1 MRKNIRGK
9 IISVTLSLVLGILAV
24 YLLHRFMIID
34 ACFDMGSSMNEA
46 TGECDSLEHHEKYVA
61 LSAPLV
67 LIYLVSFAAATRIS
81 YLLFNR
87 IQSTIEP
94 KP

>member
-1 MRKNIRGK
+1 MRKSIRSK
-9 IISVTLSLVLGILAV
+9 IIAVTLSLMLGILTV

-34 ACFDMGSSMNEA
+34 ACFDMGSSMNEP

-81 YLLFNR
+81 YLLFDR
-87 IQSTIEP
+87 IQRSIKP